1 LVGVRP
7 ICEKDKKGRQKAMK
21 TTQGWG
27 WLVAGVLALGCNG
40 FYQDG
45 GAAWAHRAVDGVA
58 ARIADRS
65 DVLADLAATRVD
77 GLMERA
83 SVRAVRDKTVSCP
96 LATAMARFQ
105 SKAARTQSARSRFE
119 SMSPRQEAALA
130 QGEAHRAQT
139 AAQVAR
145 VYLTPVAFNMEE
157 IPLAVCPRVRL
168 NVSRGNVS
176 RVPVVRVRTPVVQLD
191 LGDGPI

>member
-1 LVGVRP
+1 
-7 ICEKDKKGRQKAMK
+7 MK
-21 TTQGWG
+21 ITQGWG

-58 ARIADRS
+58 MRIAQRS
-65 DVLADLAATRVD
+65 DVLADLASARVD

-105 SKAARTQSARSRFE
+105 TKAARPQSARSRFE
-119 SMSPRQEAALA
+119 SMSARQEAALA
-130 QGEAHRAQT
+130 RGEARRAQM

-145 VYLTPVAFNMEE
+145 VHLTPVAFNLEE

-168 NVSRGNVS
+168 NVSRGNVPQ
-176 RVPVVRVRTPVVQLD
+176 VPVVRVRTSVLQPEM
-191 LGDGPI
+191 GDGPI

>member
-1 LVGVRP
+1 
-7 ICEKDKKGRQKAMK
+7 MK

-45 GAAWAHRAVDGVA
+45 GAAWAHRAVEGVA
-58 ARIADRS
+58 ARIAQRS
-65 DVLADLAATRVD
+65 DVLADLAAARVD

-105 SKAARTQSARSRFE
+105 TEAARTHSAMSRFE
-119 SMSPRQEAALA
+119 SRSARQEAALA
-130 QGEAHRAQT
+130 RGEGRRAQM

-145 VYLTPVAFNMEE
+145 VHLTPVTFNMEE
-157 IPLAVCPRVRL
+157 IPVAVCP
-168 NVSRGNVS
+168 